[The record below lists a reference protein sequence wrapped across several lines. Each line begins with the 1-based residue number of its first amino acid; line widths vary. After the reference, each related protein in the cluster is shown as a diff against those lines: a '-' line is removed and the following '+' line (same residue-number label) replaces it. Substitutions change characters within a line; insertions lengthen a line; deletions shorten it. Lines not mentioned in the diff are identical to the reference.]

1 MCKVAFYNYKMI
13 SVTVTQ
19 NKLASCRFKVLH

>member
-1 MCKVAFYNYKMI
+1 MI
-13 SVTVTQ
+13 SVTATQ